1 MADRPTGH
9 QKKVISG
16 QADIGKKGSGLG
28 TGPVGQGSG
37 GGFNTGGGSGGG
49 PIRSSGGGKMLLLII
64 VLLVLFGGGKGLGS
78 LFGGSGSS
86 GNDTQNTQNTQST
99 QNTQATSQSQS
110 SASSLGSLASLLGSG
125 SYNDYYTG
133 NQAASSGYGNILSG
147 SVPSNE
153 GSNTSSTR
161 LNTDVAKEARQKR
174 TVIKGGGKD
183 KITIMVYMCG
193 ADLESK
199 NGMATSDLMEMTKA
213 NISPNINLIV
223 YTGGASR
230 WQNSVISSS
239 VNQVYRIRDGGLEC
253 LVKDAGTASMTNPDN
268 LAEYIKF
275 CKKNY
280 PADRYDLIFWDHGGG
295 SISGYGYDEKNRA
308 SGSMNLS
315 GINKALKNG
324 GTEFDFIGFDTCLM
338 ATLENALMVSQYADY
353 LIASEETE
361 PGVGWYYTNW
371 LTKLS
376 ENTSMPTIDIGKN
389 IIDDFVTVCNQKCP
403 GQKTTLSMIDLAE
416 LEKTVPEDF
425 KEFSQAT
432 SELINKN
439 EYKVVSDARFS
450 TREFAQSSK
459 IDQIDLVDFAKK
471 MNTPESKQL
480 ADTLLEAIKYN
491 RTSSS
496 ISNAYGLSIY
506 FPYKKTSS
514 VSSAV
519 STYDA
524 IGLDSEYSKCIQD
537 FASLQLGGQVSSGYT
552 ASPVGSL
559 MGTLLGGST
568 GGSYSS
574 ADMISTI
581 LGGMLTGNLGRVTGV
596 DSKSLDFL
604 SESSMSTDDQAEYIF
619 NNHLDQEDLVW
630 IKDTDGKYKLNL
642 SDKDWDMVHSLDLNV
657 FYDDGDGYLDLGLDN
672 VMNYDANDNLIGEY
686 DNTWLTVDGKL
697 VAYYHTDDIE
707 EGDSF
712 ATSGY
717 IPAMLNGERVELIVV
732 YDEANPY
739 GYIAG
744 ANYVYKDNETDTV
757 PKNTVPLQTGDE
769 LLFIFDHYTYD
780 GKYED
785 SYTLGDPIVLGDEI
799 ELGYM
804 DLGKDAKTRAT
815 YKLTDIYEQAYW
827 TPVIP

>member
-16 QADIGKKGSGLG
+16 KADIGKKGSGLG
-28 TGPVGQGSG
+28 TGPVGTGSG
-37 GGFNTGGGSGGG
+37 GGFNTGGVSGGG
-49 PIRSSGGGKMLLLII
+49 PVRSSGSGKLFLIII
-64 VLLVLFGGGKGLGS
+64 VLLILFGGGKGIGS
-78 LFGGSGSS
+78 FLGGSGSS
-86 GNDTQNTQNTQST
+86 GQSDPSGNGNASNTGS
-99 QNTQATSQSQS
+99 AAQSQTGA
-110 SASSLGSLASLLGSG
+110 ASSLGSLASLLGSG
-125 SYNDYYTG
+125 SFNDYYTG
-133 NQAASSGYGNILSG
+133 NTASQGYGNILSG
-147 SVPSNE
+147 AVPSNT
-153 GSNTSSTR
+153 GSNTSSER
-161 LNTDVAKEARQKR
+161 LNTDVAGEARAKR

-213 NISPNINLIV
+213 DLSDNINLIA
-223 YTGGASR
+223 YTGGAAR

-239 VNQVYRIRDGGLEC
+239 VNQVYRVRNGGLEC
-253 LVKDAGTASMTNPDN
+253 LVKDAGTSAMTDPAT
-268 LAEYIKF
+268 LADFIKF

-295 SISGYGYDEKNRA
+295 SISGYGYDEKNRTL
-308 SGSMNLS
+308 GSMKLS
-315 GINKALKNG
+315 GINKALKDG

-371 LTKLS
+371 LSKLS
-376 ENTSMPTIDIGKN
+376 GNTSMPTIEIGKN

-416 LEKTVPEDF
+416 LEKTVPDDF
-425 KEFSQAT
+425 KEFAQAT

-439 EYKVVSDARFS
+439 EYKVVSDARYS

-459 IDQIDLVDFAKK
+459 IDQIDLIDFAKK
-471 MNTPESKQL
+471 MNTAESNHL

-514 VSSAV
+514 VTSAV

-552 ASPVGSL
+552 ASPTGSL

-574 ADMISTI
+574 ADMIGQI
-581 LGGMLTGNLGRVTGV
+581 LGGMLGGNLGKVTGI
-596 DSKSLDFL
+596 DPSALSFL
-604 SESSMSTDDQAEYIF
+604 SGRSMSVDDQAQYIF
-619 NNHLDQEDLVW
+619 DNHLDQDNLVW
-630 IKDTDGKYKLNL
+630 IKDTDGKYKLDL
-642 SDKDWDMVHSLDLNV
+642 SEKDWDMVHSLDLNV

-672 VMNYDANDNLIGEY
+672 VMEYDKNNRLIGEY

-697 VAYYHTDDIE
+697 AAYYHTDDADN
-707 EGDSF
+707 GDSYS
-712 ATSGY
+712 TSGY
-717 IPAMLNGERVELIVV
+717 IPAMLNGERAELIVV
-732 YDEANPY
+732 YDDENPE

-744 ANYVYKDNETDTV
+744 ARYVYKDGETDTV

-780 GKYED
+780 GRYED

-799 ELGYM
+799 QLGYM
-804 DLGKDAKTRAT
+804 DLGDDAKTRAT